1 LVRQLLVSM
10 TMPQKA
16 TVLDHLVRLGRNE
29 VNPLVIEILDSA
41 QEPERTQLA
50 AILIRSDAEGG

>member
-1 LVRQLLVSM
+1 M